1 MGEQFFRDFLSKK
14 TISELRQLLLTEKPP
29 VNDLQHLIARLE
41 KEQAFEHL
49 RILLVL
55 VTEQGSEGSQ
65 QKQLLND
72 LNRILLAHA
81 CQKNEGKELI
91 IRLHELNQSSP
102 ADEALWSTVLEEL
115 LQWIKQSQ
123 TSEEIKAVLSNLP
136 PAMCERFY
144 QRLLETASAQANWVS
159 SLIQFV
165 LSLAQDLKKSSH
177 VERLAQYLILA
188 PIPCET
194 QQLKSLSLL
203 LSTTQLIDVTF
214 HLRALA
220 STYASKDAPSHSS
233 TVKHL
238 YLSHYEEL
246 LTCLTIRA
254 TASESEYEELT
265 ENNAELANLLI
276 TKRLKLLDS
285 VEEKRNLVFKLLKNC
300 GPFNWQDR
308 QFHAFVLGQIVDV
321 LQALPHDQAVLYFG
335 QYFKYHHGRND
346 YDVIRLLDA
355 LFERKSDDG
364 MILNCLKQHR
374 DDDNSFIIN
383 YLTASRTRDNK
394 LLRGCLEM
402 LDVSQLLNFCGPLA
416 ALAHLY
422 RHEQPHYLKIYC
434 ELLIRKITLA
444 NTVNSSFPELVAAI
458 PDQAWEEMID
468 LIFAQLKDQP
478 PLSYEWLMALL
489 GSRVNKAKL
498 MPYCRTLLNQGIY
511 AYQKLDLLKQFNC
524 QELFDFY
531 LYLVRSQAREEEFA
545 CFVDL
550 FKETDRQTILLYI
563 LSNTPLI
570 SRTFLG
576 KLLDS
581 IETKNIIYLV
591 ESLADLAE
599 NDAEYNTTLEQ
610 LLLHFCTRLQTT
622 YDSKDPVHH
631 WTLCQ
636 NSHLIAA
643 RLLLSP
649 ACFLSLCSRSS
660 YLQNFTPSL
669 LQGIVC
675 QSVATDLKLRITRV
689 LDIARLTA
697 ESADTIVLNL
707 LSHFRESPTVLH
719 ELFSHLLLIEGSLSE
734 DGKKNYAYLK
744 SSCWA
749 LLKSKEQDKTLYED
763 GVVNT
768 LLTSQLAVLHRFD
781 GVLTTLANNLAN
793 NKDVHLSALY
803 LLQIEPKNFDQIK
816 PDVIVS
822 VLLHSMDD
830 KTLENWK
837 KTTQY
842 LLTQTPEKDTAFVR
856 LLVSELTKI
865 KNNPLLINQGFQFI
879 SQLPQFEN
887 LLPLFDDDVLQWL
900 VREGSEEYLKNHF
913 STWLGKL
920 SEKGRLQDIALGPLI
935 SLLPADPQW
944 LNSVLQQQFLSP
956 FLPAVFI
963 EFTRHERCDVHC
975 ISLYQQIN
983 KLSAVEKRK
992 AIDYIQRNLGQS
1004 GHRLSIAAPV
1014 LTMLILDL
1022 TDIQFHSLSDKSL
1035 ILQQLKLFHQWTSHH
1050 DESPHFIKELENQ
1063 LFNIINFLNE
1073 HDIQWT
1079 RHILS
1084 DQAFAA
1090 LALSCLASAEAKTID
1105 RHPFTT
1111 LLLNHMTATFHPSL
1125 INNRTFQN
1133 YIKQLLLNP
1142 PAMLKEDQFNLLFDR
1157 LSTEEGRQLALDLL
1171 RRPALEDVQ
1180 WSALLTLSRALSVD
1194 ELFAIYEKSKTR
1206 FVFVDLIVRHPQ
1218 GISRL
1223 NKEQKKS
1230 LLDNLDSGKQL
1241 LRILDSQTS
1250 IDSKLEFVATLFSYL
1265 SYTKTPLETW
1275 LSQLNVDGQTLAAL
1289 ANYTSQEGH
1298 QIQLRQLI
1306 ESNSYRQ
1313 YEIKHYLN
1321 QPTLDMSLNPEGLL
1335 HYFVKHFWLHPEQ
1348 GHSGSLVWLK
1358 SLELHTFKSTLKI
1371 QFLFLSHL
1379 HNLQTFFEPFA
1390 NSHEVATETLAA
1402 ARWVHRLPLLG
1413 KGLLD
1418 IIHHYLDGADQDV
1431 KIAIEDTKL
1440 YNQLIKPLLEGSSPQ
1455 ELFETQ
1461 LNELYPLLND
1471 YMKVLPTGNQ
1481 HRKWVQNTVNRYD
1494 FSLQTMEQA
1503 TSTRIHNL
1511 FLPSC
1516 HLGKIT
1522 KGRIVRLHT
1531 ETINHLI
1538 DIEPKPFPNTSLP
1551 DLLAMSANHPLLWKD
1566 KDMQAWLLE
1575 HCFFSPLGRSTLDNT
1590 LIHTLLSSF
1599 EPAEFAAKMRE
1610 IKQKMDKYNDC
1621 FVFLRELRKEVNLS
1635 ELIIFL
1641 LKQEQSKLNL
1651 LLHACEFADLGCL
1664 SQIVLLVLYSKK
1676 LQLTPAQIEGLLPLP
1691 SIKTHVLEWV
1701 QQDLLK
1707 MDGVASS
1714 LVSQHRC
1721 IEQQGFKYRADNKN
1735 TARLHAL
1742 TTSTIRQTSP
1752 LDFYATLNSYVAVF
1766 EQKFDEES
1774 RGAFT
1779 KLLVHLLNEEK
1790 NPGVALS
1797 HLSPKLLELVI
1808 HYVLDQEGKPVFLL
1822 EQLALNGHAQTC
1834 QTVAK
1839 ARLQRL
1845 LADKLNIEPA
1855 PDNMADLSLE
1865 QWGKLPQSGL
1875 DELLRIQ
1882 HLLYLID
1889 PAAHLLSWCRN
1900 RIEIKP
1906 RVRASFSADAS
1917 LFGLF
1922 TRLEQEA
1929 QRLYANKQLA
1939 PEAHENLRSAF
1950 AFLKREN
1957 KSMAYLSMEN
1967 YPQKSQF
1974 AEPAVNQ
1981 HYYGLFAFLGERPEA
1996 LVDGFIEWMIAL
2008 SPATLDKQPPLS
2020 ALLQDISHKQLLNEL
2035 SERLAKQAL
2044 QPTQAT
2050 WIYTQLKSCLI
2061 HRDKLIDV
2069 ASQAFDWPWLKEKIK
2084 SVSMPDSLHL
2094 LKAAVNHARHEA
2106 AILATPQTQLAFLKL
2121 LAALKFPANDLIHL
2135 LKNTRPALRSLLAI
2149 HLLSRGDYIEKLS
2162 GDRLLQQLNN
2172 LPALPLPRRLQSLTQ
2187 AIDINRLTND
2197 LLLDLTDE
2205 STASLFCSPPHFHCF
2220 SEATVTL
2227 LLKRLK
2233 NQPRDNL
2240 IRYWLNHY
2248 ANMPNSVFPLIALAN
2263 AFGKPVLA
2271 TLGEMEPGKRRP
2283 LLMLLIEHHHLL
2295 SDGSK
2300 LNGLV
2305 SCCDEAHLAYALQLY
2320 LHGRQDMQSLIDL
2333 IKNLLATTDLQKLS
2347 SPTLQLLIRV
2357 TEDSHFTDLQAR
2369 LSSATSDYLRE
2380 NALKGNCRIFY
2391 DDGVLSVQRLRKPLL
2406 DEDSEKKKASRGFL
2420 TAIFTPVNN
2429 EPAESL
2435 PANEPPLFK
2444 EMKEGFNPMLS
2455 IDYFLIHYRNNDDG
2469 LKQLMNDYLH
2479 YCSQEKQVQHLHA
2492 AAWLINQTSMK
2503 PALRKILFDSFWM
2516 HPPVVDAKIAS
2527 CLLTYDAIKV
2537 VKRLGLQKKYPELS
2551 NLCTQSLPYLDP
2563 YSDAASI
2570 VRLAR
2575 QEADFEQALS
2585 TTPSFLREWRI
2596 WFRRCLFYG
2605 FSGWFVPKKPQFVTP
2620 FDDDP
2625 TRLDLV
2631 FADSPVDKKE
2641 PPKAHNKS
2649 LIERLHHLQSDASL
2663 DELTGLTDALAIYD
2677 WQAQKP
2683 DELLVREKVDQFFSE
2698 LLKREKQHEFAPW
2711 LSHNRDVFIR
2721 NRQKLLGFYSQKG
2734 DGEALHRLLKK
2745 AANELPSFKPLADEW
2760 FTAAEPPLQEKGS
2773 IVSADNKPTNPGL
2786 VGHLIA
2792 ATVNAVVALP
2802 HLPQLL
2808 FWGPGTTTKPVEL
2821 NPSKQS
2827 TLSSA

>member
-14 TISELRQLLLTEKPP
+14 TISELRQLLLTEKPS
-29 VNDLQHLIARLE
+29 VNDLQQLITRLE

-55 VTEQGSEGSQ
+55 VTEQVDEGNQ
-65 QKQLLND
+65 KKQLLNG
-72 LNRILLAHA
+72 LNRMLLAHA
-81 CQKNEGKELI
+81 CQQNEGQDIL
-91 IRLHELNQSSP
+91 IRLHELNQLSP
-102 ADEALWSTVLEEL
+102 EDETLWSTVLEEL
-115 LQWIKQSQ
+115 LQWIKQPR
-123 TSEEIKAVLSNLP
+123 TAEEIKAVLSNLP
-136 PAMCERFY
+136 PAMCEKFY
-144 QRLLETASAQANWVS
+144 QRLLETASMQANWVS
-159 SLIQFV
+159 SFIQFV
-165 LSLAQDLKKSSH
+165 LSSAQDLKKSRH
-177 VERLAQYLILA
+177 LERLARCLILS

-194 QQLKSLSLL
+194 QELKSLSLL

-238 YLSHYEEL
+238 YLNHYEEL
-246 LTCLTIRA
+246 LMCLTIRA

-276 TKRLKLLDS
+276 TKRLKILDS

-300 GPFNWQDR
+300 GQFNWQDR
-308 QFHAFVLGQIVDV
+308 QFHAFILGQIVDV
-321 LQALPHDQAVLYFG
+321 LQALPQDQAALCFS
-335 QYFKYHHGRND
+335 QYFKYHHSRND

-355 LFERKSDDG
+355 LFERKSDDA
-364 MILNCLKQHR
+364 MILHCLKQHR
-374 DDDNSFIIN
+374 DDDDFFIIN

-422 RHEQPHYLKIYC
+422 RHEQPYYLKIYC
-434 ELLIRKITLA
+434 ELVIRKITLA
-444 NTVNSSFPELVAAI
+444 NTVKSSFPELAAAI
-458 PDQAWEEMID
+458 PDQAWEDMVD
-468 LIFAQLKDQP
+468 LIFTQLKDQP

-498 MPYCRTLLNQGIY
+498 MPYCRTLLSQGIY
-511 AYQKLDLLKQFNC
+511 AYQKLDLLKQFSC

-531 LYLVRSQAREEEFA
+531 LYLVRNQAREEEFA
-545 CFVDL
+545 CFVEL

-591 ESLADLAE
+591 ESLVDLAE
-599 NDAEYNTTLEQ
+599 KDAEYNTTLEQ
-610 LLLHFCTRLQTT
+610 LLLHFCNRLQTT

-636 NSHLIAA
+636 NSRLIAA

-675 QSVATDLKLRITRV
+675 QSVAADLKLRITRV
-689 LDIARLTA
+689 LDIAQLTA

-719 ELFSHLLLIEGSLSE
+719 ELFSHLSLVESSLSE
-734 DGKKNYAYLK
+734 EGKKNYAYLK

-749 LLKSKEQDKTLYED
+749 LLKSKEQDKALYED

-768 LLTSQLAVLHRFD
+768 LLTSQLAAPHRFD

-816 PDVIVS
+816 PDVLVS
-822 VLLHSMDD
+822 VLLHSMDE

-842 LLTQTPEKDTAFVR
+842 LLTQTPEKATAFVQ

-865 KNNPLLINQGFQFI
+865 KNNPLLINQGVQFI
-879 SQLPQFEN
+879 SQFPQFES

-900 VREGSEEYLKNHF
+900 VRESSEEYLKNHF

-920 SEKGRLQDIALGPLI
+920 SETGRLREIALGPLI

-944 LNSVLQQQFLSP
+944 LNSLLQQSILSP
-956 FLPAVFI
+956 FLPAIFI

-983 KLSAVEKRK
+983 KLSAPEKRK
-992 AIDYIQRNLGQS
+992 AIDYMQGHLGQS

-1022 TDIQFHSLSDKSL
+1022 TDIQFHSQSDKRL

-1050 DESPHFIKELENQ
+1050 DENPHFIKELENQ

-1073 HDIQWT
+1073 RDIQWT
-1079 RHILS
+1079 RYILS

-1125 INNRTFQN
+1125 TKNRIFQN

-1142 PAMLKEDQFNLLFDR
+1142 PAMLKDDQFTLLFDK
-1157 LSTEEGRQLALDLL
+1157 LNAEEGRQLALDLL

-1206 FVFVDLIVRHPQ
+1206 FVFVDLIVRDPQ
-1218 GISRL
+1218 GIGRL
-1223 NKEQKKS
+1223 HKEQKKS

-1250 IDSKLEFVATLFSYL
+1250 IDSKLEFVAALFAYL
-1265 SYTKTPLETW
+1265 AYTNTSLETW
-1275 LSQLNVDGQTLAAL
+1275 LSRLNVDGQTLAAL
-1289 ANYTSQEGH
+1289 ANYTSQEAH
-1298 QIQLRQLI
+1298 QMQLRQLI
-1306 ESNSYRQ
+1306 EHNSYRQ
-1313 YEIKHYLN
+1313 YEIRHYLN
-1321 QPTLDMSLNPEGLL
+1321 QPTLDMPLNPEGLL
-1335 HYFVKHFWLHPEQ
+1335 HHFVKNLWLHPEQ
-1348 GHSGSLVWLK
+1348 GHWGDPALLK
-1358 SLELHTFKSTLKI
+1358 SLDLRTLKSTLKI
-1371 QFLFLSHL
+1371 QSLYLSHR
-1379 HNLQTFFEPFA
+1379 HHLQTFFEPFA

-1440 YNQLIKPLLEGSSPQ
+1440 YNQLIKPLLECSSPQ

-1481 HRKWVQNTVNRYD
+1481 HRKWVQNTVNRYE

-1538 DIEPKPFPNTSLP
+1538 HIEPKPFPNTSLP
-1551 DLLAMSANHPLLWKD
+1551 DLLAMSASHPLLWKD
-1566 KDMQAWLLE
+1566 KEMQAWLLD
-1575 HCFFSPLGRSTLDNT
+1575 HCLFSALGRSTIDNT

-1599 EPAEFAAKMRE
+1599 EPSEFAAKMRE
-1610 IKQKMDKYNDC
+1610 IKQKMDKYHDC

-1635 ELIIFL
+1635 ELVIFL
-1641 LKQEQSKLNL
+1641 LKQEQSKLSHL
-1651 LLHACEFADLGCL
+1651 LQACEFADLGYL
-1664 SQIVLLVLYSKK
+1664 SEILLLVLYSKR
-1676 LQLTPAQIEGLLPLP
+1676 LRLNPAQIEGLLPLP
-1691 SIKTHVLEWV
+1691 SIKPHVLEWI

-1714 LVSQHRC
+1714 LASQHHC
-1721 IEQQGFKYRADNKN
+1721 IEQEGFKYRADNKN

-1766 EQKFDEES
+1766 EKTFDEES
-1774 RGAFT
+1774 RVAFT

-1790 NPGVALS
+1790 NPGVVLS

-1822 EQLALNGHAQTC
+1822 EQLALHGHAQKC

-1845 LADKLNIEPA
+1845 LTDKLQIEPA

-1865 QWGKLPQSGL
+1865 QWGKLPECGL
-1875 DELLRIQ
+1875 EALLRIQ
-1882 HLLYLID
+1882 HLLYLIE
-1889 PAAHLLSWCRN
+1889 PAADLLPWRKHHAD
-1900 RIEIKP
+1900 IKP

-1917 LFGLF
+1917 LFGLL

-1939 PEAHENLRSAF
+1939 PEARENLRSAF

-1981 HYYGLFAFLGERPEA
+1981 HYYALFAFLGERPES
-1996 LVDGFIEWMIAL
+1996 LVDGFIEWLVAL
-2008 SPATLDKQPPLS
+2008 SPAMLDKQPPLS
-2020 ALLQDISHKQLLNEL
+2020 ALLQDISHKQLLKEL
-2035 SERLAKQAL
+2035 SERLAKHAL
-2044 QPTQAT
+2044 QPTQAR
-2050 WIYTQLKSCLI
+2050 WIYAQLKSCSV
-2061 HRDKLIDV
+2061 HREQLIDV
-2069 ASQAFDWPWLKEKIK
+2069 ASKAFDWQWLKEEIK
-2084 SVSMPDSLHL
+2084 TASMPDSLHL
-2094 LKAAVNHARHEA
+2094 FQATLSHARHEE

-2121 LAALKFPANDLIHL
+2121 LATLKFPANELIHL
-2135 LKNTRPALRSLLAI
+2135 LKNTPPALRSLLAI
-2149 HLLSRGDYIEKLS
+2149 HLLSRKDYLEKLS
-2162 GDRLLQQLNN
+2162 GEGLLQPLSN

-2187 AIDINRLTND
+2187 VIDMNRLTSD
-2197 LLLDLTDE
+2197 LLLDLSDE
-2205 STASLFCSPPHFHCF
+2205 SAASLFCSPPHFHCF
-2220 SEATVTL
+2220 SEASVTL
-2227 LLKRLK
+2227 LLKRL
-2233 NQPRDNL
+2233 NTPPRDNL

-2248 ANMPNSVFPLIALAN
+2248 ANQPNSASPLIALAN
-2263 AFGKPVLA
+2263 AFVKPVL
-2271 TLGEMEPGKRRP
+2271 TTFGEMDPGKRRP
-2283 LLMLLIEHHHLL
+2283 LLMILIEKHHLL

-2305 SCCDEAHLAYALQLY
+2305 NCCDETHLAYALQLY

-2333 IKNLLATTDLQKLS
+2333 IKNLLAAMDLQTLS

-2391 DDGVLSVQRLRKPLL
+2391 DDGVLSIQRLRKPLL
-2406 DEDSEKKKASRGFL
+2406 DENMEKKKANRNFL
-2420 TAIFTPVNN
+2420 SALFTPANN
-2429 EPAESL
+2429 EPTES
-2435 PANEPPLFK
+2435 PSANEPPLFN
-2444 EMKEGFNPMLS
+2444 EMKEGFNPLLS

-2479 YCSQEKQVQHLHA
+2479 YCNQEKQVHHLHA
-2492 AAWLINQTSMK
+2492 AAWLMNQTSMK
-2503 PALRKILFDSFWM
+2503 PALRKILFDSFWR
-2516 HPPVVDAKIAS
+2516 HPKVVDAKIAA
-2527 CLLTYDAIKV
+2527 CLLNYDAIKV
-2537 VKRLGLQKKYPELS
+2537 VKRLGLQKKYQELS
-2551 NLCTQSLPYLDP
+2551 SLCIQSLSYLDS

-2585 TTPSFLREWRI
+2585 TTSFFLREWRI

-2625 TRLDLV
+2625 PRLELV
-2631 FADSPVDKKE
+2631 FPDSPVDKKE
-2641 PPKAHNKS
+2641 PPKTHDKS

-2663 DELTGLTDALAIYD
+2663 DELSEFTDALVIYD

-2683 DELLVREKVDQFFSE
+2683 DELKVREKVDLLFSE
-2698 LLKREKQHEFAPW
+2698 LLKRDKQLDFSPW
-2711 LSHNRDVFIR
+2711 LSHNKDVFIR
-2721 NRQKLLGFYSQKG
+2721 NRKTLLGFYSQNG

-2745 AANELPSFKPLADEW
+2745 AADELPSFKPLVDEW
-2760 FTAAEPPLQEKGS
+2760 FTTAAPPLQATGS
-2773 IVSADNKPTNPGL
+2773 VVSADNKPADPGL

-2792 ATVNAVVALP
+2792 ATMNAVVGLP
-2802 HLPQLL
+2802 HLPKLL
-2808 FWGPGTTTKPVEL
+2808 FWGPGTATKPVEL
-2821 NPSKQS
+2821 NPSNQS
-2827 TLSSA
+2827 TLS